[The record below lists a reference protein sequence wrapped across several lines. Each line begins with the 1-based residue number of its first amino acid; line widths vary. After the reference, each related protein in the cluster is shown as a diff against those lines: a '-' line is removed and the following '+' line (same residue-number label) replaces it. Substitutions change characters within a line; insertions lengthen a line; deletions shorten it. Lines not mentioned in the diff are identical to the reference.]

1 MAIVPAGHR
10 VLIKPEIVE
19 EKTSGGI
26 ILAQTTKDREQQAT
40 MRGVVVEVGENAW
53 KAFDDGRPW
62 AKVGDKVVFRKYAGE
77 KVPEGDNEYRVVNDE
92 DILCVIK

>member
-19 EKTSGGI
+19 EKTSTGI
-26 ILAQTTKDREQQAT
+26 YLPQTTKDREQQAT
-40 MRGVVVEVGENAW
+40 MRGEVVEVGENAW

-62 AKVGDKVVFRKYAGE
+62 AKVGDRVVFRKYAGE
-77 KVPEGDNEYRVVNDE
+77 KIPEGDTEYRVVNDE
-92 DILCVIK
+92 DVLAIIK

>member
-10 VLIKPEIVE
+10 VLIRPDEIS

-53 KAFDDGRPW
+53 KAFDDGKPW